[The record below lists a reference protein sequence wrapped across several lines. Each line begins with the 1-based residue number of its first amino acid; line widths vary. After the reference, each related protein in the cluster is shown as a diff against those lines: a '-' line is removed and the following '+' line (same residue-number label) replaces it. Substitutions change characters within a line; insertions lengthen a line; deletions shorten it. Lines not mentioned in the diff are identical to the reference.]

1 MLASLRVS
9 DCEKCYCF
17 LHRAFLS
24 LYRVETEIGNL
35 VDVAEDGD
43 FGSGGGD
50 DDEGEV

>member
-1 MLASLRVS
+1 MRSAIAFYTKLFSL
-9 DCEKCYCF
+9 
-17 LHRAFLS
+17 LS

>member
-1 MLASLRVS
+1 MRSAIAFYTELLSLV
-9 DCEKCYCF
+9 
-17 LHRAFLS
+17 L